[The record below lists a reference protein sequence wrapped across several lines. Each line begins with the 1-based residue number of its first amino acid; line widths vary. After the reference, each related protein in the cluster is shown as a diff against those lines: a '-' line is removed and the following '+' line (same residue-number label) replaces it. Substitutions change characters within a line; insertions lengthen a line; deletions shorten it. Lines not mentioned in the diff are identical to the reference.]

1 MEKEPISIIGVSV
14 QENRQVQMSCA
25 FQKRLNIKAN
35 TNSAIAAP
43 VNIMIYIRANKEYIK
58 NLLNKEHSTFIQIY
72 KVRTDPA
79 FSKIPH
85 SSVSKK

>member
-43 VNIMIYIRANKEYIK
+43 VNIMIYIRSEN
-58 NLLNKEHSTFIQIY
+58 
-72 KVRTDPA
+72 
-79 FSKIPH
+79 
-85 SSVSKK
+85 